1 MKDMGLDLELE
12 RNNLNQWREKVFQV
26 GEKQEKKKEIITAF
40 DYVVVMFYSFLFL
53 LVSGTG
59 LMY

>member
-26 GEKQEKKKEIITAF
+26 GEKQEKKRNNH
-40 DYVVVMFYSFLFL
+40 SF
-53 LVSGTG
+53 
-59 LMY
+59 